1 MNILTISTLYPNPVD
16 LKHGIFVRT
25 RSMHLVKHH
34 PEIKPVI
41 VAPVPWFFFSSNLLG
56 NFPSFNQIPA
66 VRDDNG
72 LEVHHPRYLVIP
84 KLGMFLAP
92 FTLAWSLKRSLK
104 KLISQK
110 RSRGVQFSLIDG
122 HYFFPD
128 GVAIAKAAQAV
139 DLPFFCTARG
149 TDINLIPKNPLARKM
164 VLNVMRQSE
173 HNFAVCQ
180 ALKDE
185 MLALGADESK
195 VSVLRNGVDLEL
207 FQWSDNEKQLAL
219 KKTMGIKGKLIVS
232 VGGLVER
239 KGHHLTIEA
248 IAKIP
253 DTHFVLVG
261 DGPEKDALLGLAKRL
276 NIANRVTLT
285 GALTQTDV
293 NKWFM
298 AADCSVLASSR
309 EGWANVLLESMA
321 SGCPVVATKVW
332 GTPEVVQSD
341 DVGRLC
347 DRTADDIAE
356 NIERLLSTQT
366 LRKIVRDY
374 AETFDWKE
382 TSDRQKRYFD
392 NLGVTTETS

>member
-34 PEIKPVI
+34 PDIKPI
-41 VAPVPWFFFSSNLLG
+41 IIAPVPWFFFSSELLG
-56 NFPSFNQIPA
+56 NFASFKKIPS
-66 VRDDNG
+66 VRNDNG

-104 KLISQK
+104 KLVADK
-110 RSRGVQFSLIDG
+110 RKLGVEFSLIDG

-128 GVAIAKAAQAV
+128 GVAIAKAAKALK
-139 DLPFFCTARG
+139 LPFVCTARG
-149 TDINLIPKNPLARKM
+149 TDINLIPENPLAKKM
-164 VLNVMRQSE
+164 VLKVLQESRY
-173 HNFAVCQ
+173 NFAVCQ

-185 MLALGADESK
+185 MVALGADESK

-207 FQWSDNEKQLAL
+207 FEWSNNEKQLTL
-219 KKTMGIKGKLIVS
+219 KKQVGIEGRLVVS

-248 IAKIP
+248 IANMP
-253 DTHFVLVG
+253 DVHFVLVG
-261 DGPEKDALLGLAKRL
+261 DGPEKNALLALAKRL
-276 NIANRVTLT
+276 EISDRVTLT
-285 GALTQTDV
+285 GALTQPEV

-321 SGCPVVATKVW
+321 SGCPVVATDVW
-332 GTPEVVQSD
+332 GTPEVVQSEN
-341 DVGRLC
+341 VGRLC
-347 DRTADDIAE
+347 ERNVASIASE
-356 NIERLLSTQT
+356 MESLLAQTT
-366 LRKIVRDY
+366 LRNSVRSY
-374 AETFDWKE
+374 AESFDWKE
-382 TSDRQKRYFD
+382 TSDKQREFFA
-392 NLGVTTETS
+392 TIT